1 MIAYRTRLHLPNL
14 YSTLGFLLLGLAL
27 AGCDAEPSSEE
38 GIEKVLNACSHGR
51 LQLTESV
58 LNAAEKTVVFE
69 RINGKETDW
78 RYLDALDCLRGA
90 KGVNRLLGRLTA
102 DNALGNR
109 VYMAILV
116 DIILARPGYGY
127 SPSREHDRIVFHS
140 GPALGSGDA
149 WQRSRLFIPLSE
161 QKEVQEKAI
170 GEFRNA
176 VEQYLAEAQQ
186 RRGAG
191 KGGR

>member
-38 GIEKVLNACSHGR
+38 DIAKALDACSQGR
-51 LQLTESV
+51 LPLTESV
-58 LNAAEKTVVFE
+58 LNAAEKTAVFE
-69 RINGKETDW
+69 RINGKEMDW
-78 RYLDALDCLRGA
+78 RHLDALDCLRGA

-127 SPSREHDRIVFHS
+127 SPSREHDRIVFRS
-140 GPALGSGDA
+140 GPALGGGDA
-149 WQRSRLFIPLSE
+149 WQRSRLFIPLS
-161 QKEVQEKAI
+161 
-170 GEFRNA
+170 
-176 VEQYLAEAQQ
+176 
-186 RRGAG
+186 
-191 KGGR
+191 